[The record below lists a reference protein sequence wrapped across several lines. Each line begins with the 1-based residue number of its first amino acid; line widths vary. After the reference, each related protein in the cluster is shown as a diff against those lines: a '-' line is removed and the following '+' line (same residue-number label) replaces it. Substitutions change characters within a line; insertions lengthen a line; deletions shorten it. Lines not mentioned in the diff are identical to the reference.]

1 MVVYHGGKMEAS
13 KPVIFVTRHLNVA
26 QSYAAYSEGK
36 IHKFELDIKNPAN
49 NDVIDAVAAKLGIE
63 GTDSVYSS
71 TYEYLTPSMVGEDEV
86 RKMIKALTQLGYD
99 SDWIDGDFSMDSDF
113 SEYDSFVIWNASQ
126 LKRI

>member
-1 MVVYHGGKMEAS
+1 
-13 KPVIFVTRHLNVA
+13 
-26 QSYAAYSEGK
+26 
-36 IHKFELDIKNPAN
+36 
-49 NDVIDAVAAKLGIE
+49 
-63 GTDSVYSS
+63 
-71 TYEYLTPSMVGEDEV
+71 MVGEDEV